1 MAFPLL
7 LFRFGFPSSVH
18 PLRLHS
24 TQLICCHCGLPS
36 LPLMGETLAAAEGW
50 RRRVP
55 NVGAATGRKEGR
67 AAACPVTNAIVSHSP
82 PYLARTVP
90 KSTHTVVIGLECGI
104 HMPFCSCRQIPASK
118 VPFSLSSPSFCSSA
132 HPRAHPCS
140 GSLHL
145 YSCCS
150 LMFDESTL
158 KLDMWSM
165 GWSTFAAQRRRRVR
179 QRQFFLVS
187 FFPPSSPD
195 QKRLPFLPC
204 LLSPAPND

>member
-1 MAFPLL
+1 MVIFLGHHRWTCRSLSHYVAEITLHTTYLL
-7 LFRFGFPSSVH
+7 
-18 PLRLHS
+18 PLRFALPPSHGRDTGGGGGRVEEES
-24 TQLICCHCGLPS
+24 AQCGS
-36 LPLMGETLAAAEGW
+36 G
-50 RRRVP
+50 R
-55 NVGAATGRKEGR
+55 RKEGR
-67 AAACPVTNAIVSHSP
+67 KSCCCPVTNAIVSHSP

-104 HMPFCSCRQIPASK
+104 HVPFCSCRQIPASK

-132 HPRAHPCS
+132 YPCS